1 MYSLR
6 NILITTLYS
15 GILSLFCPLHS
26 FSQSH
31 NDQASILFYQLN
43 TSHGLSDN
51 YIYDMCTDKGGN
63 LWIATGEGLN
73 MFNGKTVVKFFR
85 QEYPQLDNDFIRQ
98 VICDDKNRIWVLTE
112 NGNIA
117 VIDEQRR
124 FHRVGLYNNGNLI
137 PTRRILHTRSKGI
150 ILFTQGYHYVFTA
163 TTGLTKMDSLSVKD
177 FSAVS
182 IQGFDTLYKKGFKQI
197 IPFDDDQYVFVVAD
211 GFFKVNYLT
220 GLVEKKYAIPGI
232 TALARMT
239 NDQLLYF
246 DENILRLQVI
256 GLSSGEKTNLLDNI
270 TDQNGKLFTG
280 RVSNAKWINTKQL
293 LLTTRKDGVYLF
305 NTVTKQLINQRHNAA
320 DPTTL
325 INNSPGVIT
334 IDSSGWVFV
343 GATPNGASYFKSNA
357 VIGQQS
363 IFLDRSGNSYDG
375 FINSIATRDNDTYYI
390 GVSDNLLRWKRST
403 NTTEFLSNNTNAL
416 SLIKEYGANYLAFDS
431 KGRLWVAIPGKG
443 IHVLDENMKP
453 LRLLAVDSMSASS
466 LPSNFIRHMQMA
478 GNDYMWIS
486 TRLGICRVNI
496 TNMAIDKLE
505 YEPLKE
511 LRKTACNRVW
521 FSDSN
526 TVWIATDGRG
536 AWEYSLDS
544 KRLIQHTTANG
555 LSGND
560 VFCFNKDRFNNI
572 YIGTSTGLD
581 ILLRNGQVKTI
592 TTKDGL
598 LNKRIEALLLDR
610 NNRMWIGNDVGLAC
624 FSIADTSLKYFDERY
639 GLSVQG
645 FRINSYHQ
653 NSDDELVWGTERGV
667 QYFYPDNL
675 LQQKVSL
682 PTTINRV
689 ETRDVVANLTESSFF
704 DLLPTDNYVTFYFTS
719 IDYSKHLRTFY
730 EYRLEGIDEEWI
742 RVADQN
748 FVRYNSLP
756 PGRYVFKVRAS
767 NDNKLWEEAVNTV
780 TIDIAKPLWDQV
792 WFKLLGILLVLGLI
806 WYVIN
811 FYRKRQLEQREE
823 LETEVVINYFASRIN
838 SHQRTDDILWDVAKN
853 CISKLNFEDCV
864 IYLVDTERNVLVQK
878 AAYGPK
884 MERDFTIY
892 KPIEIP
898 VGKGIVGTVA
908 QTGKA
913 ELIPNTELD
922 ERYIADD
929 ARRYSEV
936 TVPLIIDDK
945 VIGVIDSEHSKR
957 NFFNQKHLNILSTVA
972 VLCANQIQRAKSEE
986 EKQQAK
992 IEVLENRQKVTES
1005 RLQSLRLQMNPHFLF
1020 NALNSIQQMILANE
1034 EMVATRYLSRFSK
1047 LLRTILVHSDK
1058 ESVTLKEELEIL
1070 NLYVE
1075 LESVRFRDSFQY
1087 SITCDEEIDKE
1098 EVKVPTLLVQPFV
1111 ENAIWH
1117 GLMHKEGNR
1126 KLKIDFFEKNN
1137 CLRCV
1142 IEDNGIGR
1150 EKSAQAKMNNG
1161 QRHVSKGI
1169 QVSLER
1175 LKNMENDNGQKGSL
1189 IIFDLKDDNG
1199 QPSGTRVEIDF
1210 PIQN

>member
-1 MYSLR
+1 
-6 NILITTLYS
+6 
-15 GILSLFCPLHS
+15 
-26 FSQSH
+26 
-31 NDQASILFYQLN
+31 
-43 TSHGLSDN
+43 
-51 YIYDMCTDKGGN
+51 
-63 LWIATGEGLN
+63 
-73 MFNGKTVVKFFR
+73 
-85 QEYPQLDNDFIRQ
+85 
-98 VICDDKNRIWVLTE
+98 
-112 NGNIA
+112 
-117 VIDEQRR
+117 
-124 FHRVGLYNNGNLI
+124 
-137 PTRRILHTRSKGI
+137 
-150 ILFTQGYHYVFTA
+150 
-163 TTGLTKMDSLSVKD
+163 
-177 FSAVS
+177 
-182 IQGFDTLYKKGFKQI
+182 
-197 IPFDDDQYVFVVAD
+197 
-211 GFFKVNYLT
+211 
-220 GLVEKKYAIPGI
+220 
-232 TALARMT
+232 
-239 NDQLLYF
+239 
-246 DENILRLQVI
+246 
-256 GLSSGEKTNLLDNI
+256 
-270 TDQNGKLFTG
+270 
-280 RVSNAKWINTKQL
+280 
-293 LLTTRKDGVYLF
+293 
-305 NTVTKQLINQRHNAA
+305 
-320 DPTTL
+320 
-325 INNSPGVIT
+325 
-334 IDSSGWVFV
+334 
-343 GATPNGASYFKSNA
+343 
-357 VIGQQS
+357 
-363 IFLDRSGNSYDG
+363 
-375 FINSIATRDNDTYYI
+375 
-390 GVSDNLLRWKRST
+390 
-403 NTTEFLSNNTNAL
+403 
-416 SLIKEYGANYLAFDS
+416 
-431 KGRLWVAIPGKG
+431 
-443 IHVLDENMKP
+443 
-453 LRLLAVDSMSASS
+453 
-466 LPSNFIRHMQMA
+466 
-478 GNDYMWIS
+478 
-486 TRLGICRVNI
+486 
-496 TNMAIDKLE
+496 
-505 YEPLKE
+505 
-511 LRKTACNRVW
+511 
-521 FSDSN
+521 
-526 TVWIATDGRG
+526 
-536 AWEYSLDS
+536 
-544 KRLIQHTTANG
+544 
-555 LSGND
+555 
-560 VFCFNKDRFNNI
+560 
-572 YIGTSTGLD
+572 
-581 ILLRNGQVKTI
+581 
-592 TTKDGL
+592 
-598 LNKRIEALLLDR
+598 
-610 NNRMWIGNDVGLAC
+610 
-624 FSIADTSLKYFDERY
+624 
-639 GLSVQG
+639 
-645 FRINSYHQ
+645 
-653 NSDDELVWGTERGV
+653 
-667 QYFYPDNL
+667 
-675 LQQKVSL
+675 
-682 PTTINRV
+682 
-689 ETRDVVANLTESSFF
+689 
-704 DLLPTDNYVTFYFTS
+704 
-719 IDYSKHLRTFY
+719 
-730 EYRLEGIDEEWI
+730 
-742 RVADQN
+742 
-748 FVRYNSLP
+748 LP